1 MRSTHA
7 ISYWAGLVVCALA
20 LTLGA
25 RAYAESPREE
35 LAHSY
40 RLIKMS
46 NHDYGGHR
54 DAALKELQ
62 IAGDALG
69 LDLKGK
75 GDERESQM
83 KSDEQMAEASR
94 LLRAARDKLE
104 AQDRERVAR
113 HVDRA
118 VEEVDAALRVR

>member
-1 MRSTHA
+1 
-7 ISYWAGLVVCALA
+7 
-20 LTLGA
+20 
-25 RAYAESPREE
+25 
-35 LAHSY
+35 
-40 RLIKMS
+40 MS

-75 GDERESQM
+75 GDEHEGQM

-118 VEEVDAALRVR
+118 VEEVDAALRVK